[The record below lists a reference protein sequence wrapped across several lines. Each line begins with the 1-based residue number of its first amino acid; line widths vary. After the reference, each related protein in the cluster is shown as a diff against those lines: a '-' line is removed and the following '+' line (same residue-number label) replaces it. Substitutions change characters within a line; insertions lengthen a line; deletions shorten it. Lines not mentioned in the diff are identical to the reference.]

1 MTPLYKN
8 DGTTLIWGTVTQ
20 EAKLRESKN
29 GRLYT
34 SFSMKYGRRH
44 NEDGQMV
51 NDYMNVTMWG
61 DDAKFIGDESIGL
74 AKGDTVLVCG
84 YLVEDTYRKEGEDPD
99 VKKWKLNADLVL
111 DMTSIFQ
118 VAQMVVNGDAPAVE
132 APPMPTPNK
141 PKFTSTEEKTPFQT
155 EIEDAD
161 GELPF

>member
-20 EAKLRESKN
+20 EAKLRETKN

-61 DDAKFIGDESIGL
+61 DDAKFIGDESVGI

-84 YLVEDTYRKEGEDPD
+84 YLVEDTYRKEGEDPN

-118 VAQMVVNGDAPAVE
+118 VAQMVVNGETPAME
-132 APPMPTPNK
+132 APPIHAPSK
-141 PKFTSTEEKTPFQT
+141 PKFTATEEKTPFQT
-155 EIEDAD
+155 EIEESEN
-161 GELPF
+161 ELPF

>member
-8 DGTTLIWGTVTQ
+8 DGTILIWGTVTQ
-20 EAKLRESKN
+20 EAKLRETKN

-34 SFSMKYGRRH
+34 SFGMKYGRRH

-61 DDAKFIGDESIGL
+61 DDAKFIGDESVGL
-74 AKGDTVLVCG
+74 AKGDTILVCG

-99 VKKWKLNADLVL
+99 VKKWKLNADVVI

-118 VAQMVVNGDAPAVE
+118 VAQMVVNGDVPTDD
-132 APPMPTPNK
+132 APPAAAPSK
-141 PKFTSTEEKTPFQT
+141 PKFTATEEKTPFQQS
-155 EIEDAD
+155 IEDED